1 MGNKYGANQYNNIF
15 SRGFN
20 GFNDIFAELSRET
33 TLLSNL
39 SILSKEIKDEK
50 AIYSVLAYGLEK
62 KDFDIFVNT
71 YNVYFDIIIKTKTH
85 NDLTIRVSNDYN
97 EKEISVEL
105 DKGILKVSINANKEN
120 TRRLEI
126 R

>member
-1 MGNKYGANQYNNIF
+1 MSRYGANKYNNIF
-15 SRGFN
+15 SRGFT
-20 GFNDIFAELSRET
+20 GFEDIFNELTRET

-39 SILSKEIKDEK
+39 SILNKEIKDEK
-50 AIYSVLAYGLEK
+50 AIYSVLAYGLER
-62 KDFDIFVNT
+62 KDIDVFVNT

-120 TRRLEI
+120 TRRIEI
-126 R
+126 K